1 MSPAPAHDVDALR
14 EKLRALGYLD
24 AGVDRFLLAPA
35 REGAGLWRLALA
47 SSLRIGL
54 LAGVLLGLSGAVAA
68 AIRVPGLVT
77 GPRDAALV
85 ATGLAVL
92 FGLAAALAACSGIVA
107 AGRLAATSA
116 AGPWFAR
123 RARWMPVAAGVLV
136 GTVGLVYLVFWW
148 RATGGQAPR
157 GGVIATGLA
166 LLVSTAATVL
176 LGYATSVAA
185 RAVLAVESETVP
197 VAPIRLSLRGAAVVS
212 AMVFGGGVAMLAL
225 TRPAPLPSAEPL
237 VVVPT
242 NVRLTVVAVDG
253 FDPGVLRRQ
262 AAAPGSSWA
271 RLLAAPLARLAP
283 VAGEPD
289 PARFW
294 TTVATGQPPERHGV
308 AALEAREVAGLAG
321 RLPASRTPVLRT
333 VTNVLDLL
341 RLTRPVI
348 SSGSER
354 REKTFWE
361 VASAAG
367 LRTATVNWWATWPA
381 RPGDGLVVSER
392 AALRFARTGPPA
404 GEVAPASLDEA
415 LAARWLEVERRAR
428 ARAEQSFADLRG
440 TVAAALR
447 RSAELDAIQVDLALS
462 PPLAGTDLL
471 TVYLPGLDIA
481 RHTLGSMPANTP
493 AGTDLRAD
501 DLPGYYAFLDT
512 LLGQLERAGPDRT
525 LVLVGGPG
533 RAGSGEGLLAIAW
546 PGGTTG
552 PPAGGGAPVAARL
565 EDVAPT
571 LLSALGVPVSR
582 ELPGRTLGELF
593 PVAFAAR
600 HETRTVASY
609 GRRDGAATPPAR
621 ARELDEEMR
630 ERLRSLGYVQ

>member
-1 MSPAPAHDVDALR
+1 MPTAPDHDVDALR

-77 GPRDAALV
+77 GPRDVAVV
-85 ATGLAVL
+85 ATALALL
-92 FGLAAALAACSGIVA
+92 FGLAAALAALSGIVV

-123 RARWMPVAAGVLV
+123 RARWMPIGAGVLV
-136 GTVGLVYLVFWW
+136 GAAGLVYLVFWW

-157 GGVIATGLA
+157 GGVVATGLA

-185 RAVLAVESETVP
+185 RAVLAVESNTVP
-197 VAPIRLSLRGAAVVS
+197 VAPIRLSRRGAGVIS
-212 AMVFGGGVAMLAL
+212 ILVFGGGLAMLAL
-225 TRPAPLPSAEPL
+225 TRPAPPPPAEPL

-253 FDPGVLRRQ
+253 LDPATARRE

-271 RLLAAPLARLAP
+271 RLLAGPVARLAP
-283 VAGEPD
+283 VDGEPD
-289 PARFW
+289 PVRVW

-308 AALEAREVAGLAG
+308 AALESREVAGLAG
-321 RLPASRTPVLRT
+321 RLPASRAPALATI
-333 VTNVLDLL
+333 TNVLDLL

-348 SSGSER
+348 SSGAER

-361 VASAAG
+361 AATAAG

-381 RPGDGLVVSER
+381 RPGDGLVVSDR
-392 AALRFARTGPPA
+392 AALRFARTGTPA
-404 GEVAPASLDEA
+404 GEVAPASLDEG
-415 LAARWLEVERRAR
+415 LAARWPEIERRAR
-428 ARAEQSFADLRG
+428 LRAAPAFENLPETLSS
-440 TVAAALR
+440 ALR
-447 RSAELDAIQVDLALS
+447 RSAELDAIQVQVALS
-462 PPLAGTDLL
+462 PPLSDTDLL
-471 TVYLPGLDIA
+471 AVYLPGLDIV
-481 RHTLGSMPANTP
+481 RHAIRSMPASTP
-493 AGTDLRAD
+493 AEVGRRTEGLVR
-501 DLPGYYAFLDT
+501 YYAFLDA
-512 LLGQLERAGPDRT
+512 LLGDLAAASPERA
-525 LVLVGGPG
+525 LVLVGEPG
-533 RAGSGEGLLAIAW
+533 RGGTGDGLLAIAW
-546 PGGTTG
+546 PTASPSPLPGGE
-552 PPAGGGAPVAARL
+552 APVVARL

-571 LLSALGVPVSR
+571 LLYALGVPVSR
-582 ELPGRTLGELF
+582 ELPGRVLGELF
-593 PVAFAAR
+593 PAGFMAR
-600 HETRTVASY
+600 HEARTVASY
-609 GRRDGAATPPAR
+609 GRRDAGAAPPAR
-621 ARELDEEMR
+621 ARELDREMR